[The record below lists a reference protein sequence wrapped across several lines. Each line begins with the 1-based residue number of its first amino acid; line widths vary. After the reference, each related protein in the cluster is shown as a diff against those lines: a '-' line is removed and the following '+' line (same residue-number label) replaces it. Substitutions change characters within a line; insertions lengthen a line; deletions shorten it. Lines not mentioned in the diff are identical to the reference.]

1 MTPQTAGTKQTA
13 WRVTR
18 RFDGKREPEALLRSL
33 IQAHK
38 S

>member
-1 MTPQTAGTKQTA
+1 MAPQAKESVRT
-13 WRVTR
+13 VIR
-18 RFDGKREPEALLRSL
+18 RFDGIKSPEALLRSL